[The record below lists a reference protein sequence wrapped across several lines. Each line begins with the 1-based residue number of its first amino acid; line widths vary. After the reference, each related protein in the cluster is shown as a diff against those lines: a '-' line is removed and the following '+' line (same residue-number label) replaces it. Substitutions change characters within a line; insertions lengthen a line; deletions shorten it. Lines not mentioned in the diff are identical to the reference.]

1 MLRALHL
8 LMLVVISLFQP
19 VSLTAEPAPAELIAQ
34 MPVEPTGRLAHIRQ
48 RGTLIVGVK
57 DDYPPWGMRGADGAI
72 IGLEPDLAQALA
84 DRIGVALEL
93 EAVTASNRF
102 RRVNQGRVDVI
113 IATTGD
119 TAERRLQADLLQPNY
134 YSSGV
139 VVYGRAEANLTG
151 WADLRGQKVCL
162 NRGAFYNRTLEEEY
176 GVDGQYFAANR
187 DARLALQQG
196 RCVGWAFDDTALAQL
211 ILQQRAAKGQGD
223 TTFEVMSEAI
233 LVSPWAIFV
242 AQGEGQGD
250 LGHLVS
256 DMIGEWHAS
265 GYILELQDKWGIPRS
280 DFALA
285 QHALWRATENGRA
298 LCTRDPDTGAHPPDC
313 LFEAPIR
320 SVPQEAPPDWI
331 VALHDHTGIDFRA
344 VSDPYNLDRLKR
356 ALILTL
362 SLSAIAI
369 AGSLFVGIAL
379 SVLQVFL
386 GRFGRVGWLLMLPQR
401 LLITVA
407 RMTPPI
413 LQLYIV
419 FFGLGGI
426 LGNPGGFTPGSFTVA
441 AMILSLYA
449 GATNTI
455 ILSHALAVEAATG
468 KGVFARLPGAIA
480 RGFDGLV
487 ATCVNI
493 VKAAG
498 MASAIAVSELVSTV
512 DLLVSEGADKTTMMN
527 SLLVF
532 YFLLVL
538 VILWVFKA
546 IRRRLVAA

>member
-1 MLRALHL
+1 MLKALHIL
-8 LMLVVISLFQP
+8 ALF
-19 VSLTAEPAPAELIAQ
+19 SLTLILPTHISAQSVPPDLVAQ
-34 MPVEPTGRLAHIRQ
+34 MPANPTGRLAHVLQ

-57 DDYPPWGMRGADGAI
+57 DDYPPWGMRDADGAI

-84 DRIGVALEL
+84 DRMGVALEL

-102 RRVNQGRVDVI
+102 GRVNQGRVDVI

-139 VVYGRAEANLTG
+139 VVYGRAQANLTG
-151 WADLRGQKVCL
+151 WADLRGEKVCL
-162 NRGAFYNRTLEEEY
+162 NRGAFYNRTLEEQY
-176 GVDGQYFAANR
+176 GVEGLYFAANR
-187 DARLALQQG
+187 DAQLALNQG

-211 ILQQRAAKGQGD
+211 ILQQRQESGNGETA
-223 TTFEVMSEAI
+223 FEVMNEAI
-233 LVSPWAIFV
+233 LVSPWAVIV

-250 LGHLVS
+250 LGRLIS
-256 DMIGEWHAS
+256 DMIGEWHAG
-265 GYILELQDKWGIPRS
+265 GYILTLQDKWGIPRS

-285 QHALWRATENGRA
+285 QNALWRATEAGRA
-298 LCTRDPDTGAHPPDC
+298 MCARHPDTGAHPAAC
-313 LFEAPIR
+313 LLEAPIR
-320 SVPQEAPPDWI
+320 SVPQDAPPDWI
-331 VALHDHTGIDFRA
+331 VALNEHTGIDFRA
-344 VSDPYNLDRLKR
+344 VSDPYNAQRLIR
-356 ALILTL
+356 ALKLTL

-369 AGSLFVGIAL
+369 AGSLFVGVTL
-379 SVLQVFL
+379 SVLQISL
-386 GRFGRVGWLLMLPQR
+386 GRLGWIGRLLMIPQR
-401 LLITVA
+401 VLITVA

-419 FFGLGGI
+419 FFGLGG
-426 LGNPGGFTPGSFTVA
+426 LLSTPQGFAPGSFMIA
-441 AMILSLYA
+441 AVILSLYA

-455 ILSHALAVEAATG
+455 ILSHALAADGPSG
-468 KGVFARLPGAIA
+468 KGVFERLPGAIS

-527 SLLVF
+527 GLLVF

-538 VILWVFKA
+538 GILWVFKA
-546 IRRRLVAA
+546 IRRRLVTR